1 MEGQIKSP
9 RRKKIY
15 IMYVRVYAPT
25 GYCYCFERT
34 SVVVYCVFRNICGVC
49 ISGWSAVFTIG
60 NGTGPNGK
68 RNGVARGIIIGEADK
83 KSNESGLL
91 LIRGAIK
98 KLWPGNA
105 RNGGEEC

>member
-1 MEGQIKSP
+1 
-9 RRKKIY
+9 
-15 IMYVRVYAPT
+15 MYVCTRRLVIVIASNVRPSLFIAFFATYAVCALA
-25 GYCYCFERT
+25 GGVHFLLLGMER
-34 SVVVYCVFRNICGVC
+34 
-49 ISGWSAVFTIG
+49 A
-60 NGTGPNGK
+60 PNGK